1 MARPAS
7 QAPPERARRR
17 AQRRPSADRT
27 AVAQEI
33 VRVVGRSDISEEV
46 TRFRGAPRSTG
57 SRSSEAAEPCGRK
70 LDFLLQEMNREINTI
85 GSKAD
90 GGTVSGAGGDG
101 ERPSSRRCASRCRMS
116 SEVRGQ
122 LFIISA
128 PSGTGKTTLAERLVQ
143 VMPDLALSRS
153 FTSRPPR
160 AGELD
165 GVDYNFISR
174 ERFEVD
180 DRGRRAPEMRG
191 RVRQSAAR
199 TSAATTEQA
208 LAHGQ
213 DLVLVIDVQGAR
225 QVRSQTDGSVGIFV
239 LPPSFPVLEERLRGR
254 SKDTEAQ
261 IQRRLAVARSE
272 VSAVTDYDYAVV
284 NDDRGVGRGAAAVDC
299 RGRAGAVPPDETGG
313 NRHHQKFRV
322 AMALIALGVTGG
334 IGAYK
339 AVEVARLLQKRGHD
353 VAGRHDAI
361 GAAVRRRSSRSR
373 RSPAG
378 A

>member
-1 MARPAS
+1 
-7 QAPPERARRR
+7 
-17 AQRRPSADRT
+17 
-27 AVAQEI
+27 
-33 VRVVGRSDISEEV
+33 
-46 TRFRGAPRSTG
+46 
-57 SRSSEAAEPCGRK
+57 
-70 LDFLLQEMNREINTI
+70 
-85 GSKAD
+85 
-90 GGTVSGAGGDG
+90 
-101 ERPSSRRCASRCRMS
+101 MS

-143 VMPDLALSRS
+143 VVPDLALSRS

-174 ERFEVD
+174 ERFESMIAGGELLEYADVF
-180 DRGRRAPEMRG
+180 GNLYG
-191 RVRQSAAR
+191 

-213 DLVLVIDVQGAR
+213 DLVLVIDVQGAQ

-272 VSAVTDYDYAVV
+272 VSAVNDYDYAVV
-284 NDDRGVGRGAAAVDC
+284 NDDVESAVGRLRSIVEAE
-299 RGRAGAVPPDETGG
+299 RA
-313 NRHHQKFRV
+313 RFRRMKPV
-322 AMALIALGVTGG
+322 ASVIIKSFG
-334 IGAYK
+334 
-339 AVEVARLLQKRGHD
+339 
-353 VAGRHDAI
+353 
-361 GAAVRRRSSRSR
+361 
-373 RSPAG
+373 
-378 A
+378 